1 MWYWRKNKRDIFVA
15 SYFHWKGWILANEFL
30 GIISHILNR
39 SLICFQKW
47 HVGRITDGCDVASL
61 MTYDFSSKAAQ
72 CKIRI
77 DFVACQLFFDLRAK
91 CQSCTF
97 LMHISSTDIIRSKES
112 FQTPYYPIRTSFFFH
127 FLIVIWD
134 RNKL

>member
-39 SLICFQKW
+39 GLICFQKW
-47 HVGRITDGCDVASL
+47 HVGRITDGGDVASL

-77 DFVACQLFFDLRAK
+77 DFVACQLFL
-91 CQSCTF
+91 
-97 LMHISSTDIIRSKES
+97 
-112 FQTPYYPIRTSFFFH
+112 TSGQNVNHAH
-127 FLIVIWD
+127 FLCIFLQLISYVLK
-134 RNKL
+134 NHFKLHTIQYVLVFFLFFNNDMR

>member
-1 MWYWRKNKRDIFVA
+1 M
-15 SYFHWKGWILANEFL
+15 
-30 GIISHILNR
+30 
-39 SLICFQKW
+39 
-47 HVGRITDGCDVASL
+47 ITDGCDVASL

-97 LMHISSTDIIRSKES
+97 LMHISSTDIILSKEL
-112 FQTPYYPIRTSFFFH
+112 FQIPDYPIRIIYVDFISFFH
-127 FLIVIWD
+127 SD
-134 RNKL
+134 MRYE